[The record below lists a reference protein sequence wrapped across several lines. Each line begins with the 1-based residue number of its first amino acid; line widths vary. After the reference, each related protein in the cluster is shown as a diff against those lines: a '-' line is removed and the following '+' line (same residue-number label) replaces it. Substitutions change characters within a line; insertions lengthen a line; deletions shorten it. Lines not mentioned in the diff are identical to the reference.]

1 MKTLIFGNGEI
12 AELAYYYFTNDS
24 SYDVVAFVADDEY
37 VNSSTFKDL
46 PLIKVSEVCNLYP
59 PQDYKA
65 HVALSYNKLNQIR
78 EEKYNLMK
86 SLGYD
91 LVSYVCSKS
100 VTWSDLNIGDN
111 CFILEN
117 QTIQPTVK
125 IGNNVMV
132 WSTNHLGH
140 NCQIDDHAYLASG
153 ITVSGHTKIGKRT
166 FVGVNASFKDFIT
179 IKDDCFITMGAI
191 VTKDI
196 PKDSTVTST
205 DIFLSDNIVNK
216 KLKRKYFNLN
226 VE

>member
-1 MKTLIFGNGEI
+1 MKIIIFGTGEI

-24 SYDVVAFVADDEY
+24 QYEVVAFVADDEY
-37 VNSSTFKDL
+37 VNNSTFQNL
-46 PLIKVSEVCNLYP
+46 PLVKVSEVCDLYP

-78 EEKYNLMK
+78 ERKYNLMK

-140 NCQIDDHAYLASG
+140 NCHIDDHAYLASG
-153 ITVSGHTKIGKRT
+153 ITISGHTKIGKRT
-166 FVGVNASFKDFIT
+166 FIGVNASFKDFIT
-179 IKDDCFITMGAI
+179 IGDDCFITMGAI
-191 VTKDI
+191 VTKNI
-196 PKDSTVTST
+196 PSDSTVTST
-205 DIFLSDNIVNK
+205 DIFEQDNIVNK
-216 KLKRKYFNLN
+216 KLKKKYFN